1 MKRTIIIALLLIIAI
16 IGWYGYK
23 KFKQQTPD
31 IVNQKPDIITT
42 AADLISAFNMDTA
55 SAKKKFIDK
64 VVEVTGNVKSI
75 DTTGTIVLGEDS
87 SPSAVTVGLDR
98 RHIKDYEKVK
108 VGAVTTIQG
117 ICSGYQKS
125 NSNSDDLL
133 AGLGTTVELRSA
145 GIKNK
150 K

>member
-31 IVNQKPDIITT
+31 IVNQKPDVITT
-42 AADLISAFNMDTA
+42 ATDLISAFNKDTA

-108 VGAVTTIQG
+108 VGAVATTQG